1 MAVERQT
8 KQRQTINRQ
17 AIQQSRL
24 SLIVA
29 GMPGANQRNQKQ
41 KMKIIQLIN
50 AELRK
55 FIFVNECLYRRCF
68 PCDDTTWAHPK
79 YDHRIVILQ

>member
-8 KQRQTINRQ
+8 KQRQTLNRQ

-41 KMKIIQLIN
+41 KK
-50 AELRK
+50 
-55 FIFVNECLYRRCF
+55 
-68 PCDDTTWAHPK
+68 
-79 YDHRIVILQ
+79 